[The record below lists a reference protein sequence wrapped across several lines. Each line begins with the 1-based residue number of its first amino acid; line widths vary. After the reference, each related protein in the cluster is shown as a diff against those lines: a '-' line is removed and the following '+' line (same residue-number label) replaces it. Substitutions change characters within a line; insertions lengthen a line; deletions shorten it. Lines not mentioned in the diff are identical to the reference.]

1 MCRPLPSRSAIREQI
16 QKLPQLHQNLW
27 DVFKQVPNKLD
38 HEQLEQH
45 LIAGHCRVLAARQ
58 LKLQEIPTI
67 SVEHLSPKQ
76 IKAFMVTD
84 NRLSELSSWDDNALA
99 IVLRDLSVAGLDF
112 SIEVT
117 GFTLDEIDL
126 RIESLNGERNG
137 APDPDDQVPD
147 TSGEPAVCEAGD
159 LWLLGKNRVLQGDA
173 TNPQDFEKLM
183 EGRRAG
189 ATVTDPPYNV
199 DYGRSAKDR
208 MRGTHR
214 PILNDNLGDGFGD
227 FLQQACANILSVT
240 DGGIY
245 ICMSSSELHTLQGAF
260 EKAGGHWSTFIIWAK
275 QAFTLGHA
283 DYQRQYE
290 PILYGWREGAERYW
304 CGARNQGDVWFIDRP
319 VKNDL
324 HPTMKPVDL
333 VTRALRNS
341 SKRGDIILDPFLG
354 SGSTLIAAERTGRV
368 CYGLELDPRYVDTI
382 VRRWQ
387 QHTGKDAIHAI
398 SGIKFNDLAEGKE

>member
-1 MCRPLPSRSAIREQI
+1 
-16 QKLPQLHQNLW
+16 
-27 DVFKQVPNKLD
+27 
-38 HEQLEQH
+38 
-45 LIAGHCRVLAARQ
+45 
-58 LKLQEIPTI
+58 
-67 SVEHLSPKQ
+67 
-76 IKAFMVTD
+76 MVTD